1 MSTAWASPPLYGR
14 DQLMEAVQPTISPIP
29 NPPFGLYPAQM
40 MGAIPSAAYPGFGM
54 YPAYMAGMGTPIAH
68 QMLGMAPTTIPTMA
82 GIPGSITGV
91 PPLPIPLSAPASF
104 LLAQISLK
112 EAASRLG
119 DEAVKGRVIASVD
132 EATNRFVDDL
142 AGVTLHPWF
151 RGGPG
156 ALPWVY
162 PIVSELSLIA
172 HTFPEGTLRQ
182 EVLNTASQLLQR
194 SMTPM
199 IGEEHGRR
207 R

>member
-1 MSTAWASPPLYGR
+1 MSTAWAPPPLYGR
-14 DQLMEAVQPTISPIP
+14 DQIMEAVQPTISPIP
-29 NPPFGLYPAQM
+29 TSPFGMYPTQM
-40 MGAIPSAAYPGFGM
+40 MNPMPSAAYPVFGM
-54 YPAYMAGMGTPIAH
+54 HPAYTAGMGSPFPY
-68 QMLGMAPTTIPTMA
+68 QMPGISQTSFPTMA
-82 GIPGSITGV
+82 V
-91 PPLPIPLSAPASF
+91 PPGTVPGMTSLPIPLSAPASF
-104 LLAQISLK
+104 ILAQISIK
-112 EAASRLG
+112 EAASRLA
-119 DEAVKGRVIASVD
+119 DEGTKERIIASIN

-172 HTFPEGTLRQ
+172 HTFPEGNLRQ

-199 IGEEHGRR
+199 TGEEHSKRR
-207 R
+207 